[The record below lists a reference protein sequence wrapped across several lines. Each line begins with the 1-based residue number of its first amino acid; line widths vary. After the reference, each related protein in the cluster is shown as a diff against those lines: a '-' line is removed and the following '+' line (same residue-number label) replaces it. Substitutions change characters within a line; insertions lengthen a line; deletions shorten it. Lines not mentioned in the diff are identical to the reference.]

1 MKLAKFV
8 VILPLFMFACSAET
22 SDEPGEPSQTE
33 DRAPIG
39 KADLTGSCKGA
50 TQNFCGG
57 KSGGNCWCDS
67 KCATFGDCCSDKPA
81 ICDGATACV
90 GGTVVSTD
98 SFSDSTDG
106 KECKSSVAH
115 CVTKNYGA
123 CPQLSPL
130 PPNFCKDGTV
140 VKGADTFVASADGK
154 ECKLPSVHCVTK
166 NYSACP
172 QLSPLPPDFCKDGTV
187 VKGPPKFIPSAD
199 GKECKMPNVH
209 CVTKQ
214 AAACVPPPSC
224 TGGKLVSETTFEDDG
239 NGFECTT
246 ALSHCVT
253 SDASACPQLSP
264 LPPTFCPKGTI
275 VQGAPKYITSADGKQ
290 CSMPSVHCVTN
301 DASACPQLSPLSPD
315 YCKDGEIVPGAPKF
329 IASADGMECQMPS
342 VHCVSGKCN

>member
-1 MKLAKFV
+1 MKIAKFAV
-8 VILPLFMFACSAET
+8 LLPLFVVACSAET
-22 SDEPGEPSQTE
+22 SDEPIDPGQTE

-50 TQNFCGG
+50 TQNHCGG
-57 KSGGNCWCDS
+57 KSTGNCWCDS

-81 ICDGATACV
+81 VCDGAAACV
-90 GGTVVSTD
+90 GGTVVTTD

-106 KECKSSVAH
+106 KECKSAVAH
-115 CVTKNYGA
+115 CVTKTASA

-140 VKGADTFVASADGK
+140 VKGA
-154 ECKLPSVHCVTK
+154 
-166 NYSACP
+166 
-172 QLSPLPPDFCKDGTV
+172 
-187 VKGPPKFIPSAD
+187 PKFMPSAD

-224 TGGKLVSETTFEDDG
+224 AGGKMVSETKFQDDG
-239 NGFECTT
+239 EGFECTT
-246 ALSHCVT
+246 AVSHCVT
-253 SDASACPQLSP
+253 KDASACPQLSP
-264 LPPTFCPKGTI
+264 LPPSFCPKGTI

-315 YCKDGEIVPGAPKF
+315 YCKDGQIVPGAPKF
-329 IASADGMECQMPS
+329 MASADGMECQMPS
-342 VHCVSGKCN
+342 VHCVSGACG